1 MKIIEVSN
9 KDTRKMP
16 NDALSRS
23 CSSVSAVEFEQ
34 ISAAFKVAK
43 LSLWSKIFEKYIF
56 ERAHF

>member
-1 MKIIEVSN
+1 
-9 KDTRKMP
+9 MP